1 MNWISAESIHSGNV
15 VTVCAQ
21 YMVKCVL
28 MYVSACIVLVLTVF
42 LKHAVWWPVGDY
54 STHNTLLCLFGV
66 LLDKI
71 SFKLKSLQET
81 KKHLEREYHTVK
93 FWWQM

>member
-42 LKHAVWWPVGDY
+42 LKHAVW
-54 STHNTLLCLFGV
+54 
-66 LLDKI
+66 
-71 SFKLKSLQET
+71 
-81 KKHLEREYHTVK
+81 
-93 FWWQM
+93 